1 MVSYSSLNGVKCHA
15 SRALVTGLLKEEL
28 GHARLREITRD
39 APRLGLLK
47 EELGFRGVVGS
58 EERSA
63 RPSFLLLH
71 SLRSSSGV
79 VVSDYSAVHP
89 RSPEIT
95 RDYPRSGVVVS
106 DYNAV
111 QQCGDSYS
119 AAVCKVVNAGV
130 DIVMTAGGRAT
141 RPRHVLL
148 SLSLFVHRRS
158 PATPAD
164 RACRPGVPPDMST
177 TRPSGFLAT

>member
-28 GHARLREITRD
+28 G
-39 APRLGLLK
+39 
-47 EELGFRGVVGS
+47 FRGVVGS
-58 EERSA
+58 VERSA
-63 RPSFLLLH
+63 RPSFLLH

-79 VVSDYSAVHP
+79 VVSDYNAVHP

-148 SLSLFVHRRS
+148 SLSLCVHRRS

-164 RACRPGVPPDMST
+164 RAC
-177 TRPSGFLAT
+177 